1 MHGTLAY
8 MPVAIIKVIPYWTFG
23 LLVLAI
29 TAYPIIAMGR
39 EKSMMTPRSL
49 RRSER
54 NATKTENKRKKGK
67 VNIDKIA
74 YG

>member
-8 MPVAIIKVIPYWTFG
+8 MPVAIMKVIPYWTLG
-23 LLVLAI
+23 LLVLAM

-49 RRSER
+49 RRSEM
-54 NATKTENKRKKGK
+54 NATKTGK
-67 VNIDKIA
+67 NQTDEYIDIDNV
-74 YG
+74 